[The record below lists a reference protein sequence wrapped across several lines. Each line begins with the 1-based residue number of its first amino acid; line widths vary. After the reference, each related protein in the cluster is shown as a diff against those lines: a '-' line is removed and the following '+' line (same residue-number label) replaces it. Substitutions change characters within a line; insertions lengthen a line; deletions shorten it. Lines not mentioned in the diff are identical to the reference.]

1 MFLFHIVKCLILRL
15 KSTEY
20 QTTSNDGRLLLK
32 AGTGNIAG
40 ESWGMPGNHEEL
52 RGMSGNHGE

>member
-1 MFLFHIVKCLILRL
+1 MSLPYAQIKLECFGSGK
-15 KSTEY
+15 
-20 QTTSNDGRLLLK
+20 GLLLK

-40 ESWGMPGNHEEL
+40 ESWGMPGNHEES